1 MQILGL
7 SIVLEIQRM
16 TPPTYLAPK
25 QLRPYKVVR
34 KDVSSVEET
43 LLKQKVISKG
53 AKFPKKKIWF

>member
-1 MQILGL
+1 MTLLNTKNVMQILGL

-43 LLKQKVISKG
+43 LLK
-53 AKFPKKKIWF
+53 